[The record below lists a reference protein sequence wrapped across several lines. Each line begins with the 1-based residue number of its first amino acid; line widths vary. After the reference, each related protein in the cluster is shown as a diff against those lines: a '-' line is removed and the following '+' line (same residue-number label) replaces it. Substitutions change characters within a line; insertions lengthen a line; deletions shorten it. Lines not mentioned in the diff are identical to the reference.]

1 MTKQALPKTDIDSI
15 LLCIGFALLIVLA
28 VVLAVQKISASV
40 SSHNGETLYP
50 RPTWTEPE
58 D

>member
-15 LLCIGFALLIVLA
+15 LLIIGFALLIIFSVI
-28 VVLAVQKISASV
+28 LAVQKISTEVASH
-40 SSHNGETLYP
+40 SGETLYP
-50 RPTWTEPE
+50 HPTWTESE